1 MFIYFMYLV
10 QVLLIKM
17 FYFQN
22 WQFLKRL
29 CSVCIFFFF
38 NKGQL
43 VNVDVNKLDD
53 LERELDEAEKELMG
67 TDLQDQYSRLEMAN
81 DKILQLV
88 AQYEDDL
95 AYLRKE
101 VDNIQEIKESLPDGC
116 FKNIGIENPG
126 SQ

>member
-1 MFIYFMYLV
+1 MYCELRWV
-10 QVLLIKM
+10 FFKTG
-17 FYFQN
+17 
-22 WQFLKRL
+22 
-29 CSVCIFFFF
+29 IFFFLILFCMFISLF

>member
-1 MFIYFMYLV
+1 MY
-10 QVLLIKM
+10 
-17 FYFQN
+17 
-22 WQFLKRL
+22 WDFLR
-29 CSVCIFFFF
+29 S
-38 NKGQL
+38 NPGQL
-43 VNVDVNKLDD
+43 VNVDVNKLDE
-53 LERELDEAEKELMG
+53 LEQELDAAEKELMG
-67 TDLQDQYSRLEMAN
+67 TDLQEQYNSLETAN

-101 VDNIQEIKESLPDGC
+101 VENIEEIKESLPDGC

>member
-1 MFIYFMYLV
+1 MLFFSAETIQSVVALLYITSVTGNWTELNLF
-10 QVLLIKM
+10 VL
-17 FYFQN
+17 
-22 WQFLKRL
+22 
-29 CSVCIFFFF
+29 CIA
-38 NKGQL
+38 GQL

-53 LERELDEAEKELMG
+53 LEQELDDAEKELMG
-67 TDLQDQYSRLEMAN
+67 TDLQEQYNRLETAN

-95 AYLRKE
+95 TYLRKE